1 MLPVLAH
8 ADLALAATTLSTT
21 AEIAAEAASKA
32 DSAPASAKG
41 TIAAAH
47 ARAAA
52 VMLLITCHGSLLQSE
67 ASLPASPM
75 HTGTS
80 AEAEILRDQ
89 ESSMPADLKAGTS
102 RPATDQHVTE
112 TGRQESGATSAQ
124 DRAAAGAGSHPTAQQ
139 HTAPE
144 RETPEHGSANGN
156 IPEPSGSHAAAPEA
170 PASAVAEGT
179 ARQATPNIQGEQES
193 SRAASRA
200 ELAHA
205 RGRCLLVR
213 FHPSQVGCVPHE
225 KLCFIAGTLQ
235 ALCGP
240 GQDLCYL
247 VLHTRLRQGCSAL
260 LASPPFAKL
269 HSVVPK

>member
-1 MLPVLAH
+1 MLPTLVH

-21 AEIAAEAASKA
+21 AEIAAEAAAKA
-32 DSAPASAKG
+32 DSAPASANG

-47 ARAAA
+47 ARAVAA
-52 VMLLITCHGSLLQSE
+52 VSLITCHGSLLQSE

-89 ESSMPADLKAGTS
+89 ESTQKQDTSLPADLKAGTS
-102 RPATDQHVTE
+102 QPATDQHVTE

-124 DRAAAGAGSHPTAQQ
+124 DGAAAGAGSHPTAQQ

-144 RETPEHGSANGN
+144 REAPEHGSANGN
-156 IPEPSGSHAAAPEA
+156 IPEPSGSHAAATEA

-179 ARQATPNIQGEQES
+179 ARQATPSIQGEQES
-193 SRAASRA
+193 SRAASRG

-213 FHPSQVGCVPHE
+213 IHPLQVECVPHE
-225 KLCFIAGTLQ
+225 KFCFSAGTLQ

-240 GQDLCYL
+240 GQDLCYS
-247 VLHTRLRQGCSAL
+247 VLHTIL
-260 LASPPFAKL
+260 
-269 HSVVPK
+269 